1 MESASIAFCY
11 EALRHC
17 YNILG
22 KERFRAETEYI
33 MKLYDPCFMYEGP
46 EKARHVTEEQVSD
59 VLKSLLIET
68 DNTSQPRNEI
78 IVDKSVTEEPDF
90 IELPIAPSV
99 KPNTKSKKKSRPELA
114 QKSAPAEVCQT
125 TSGKPEALQ
134 KSVVPKASLK
144 PEASQKSVVPETSQS
159 KWKRTQLPDEIRCQ
173 RVLTYNGEQCSFKK
187 EDGSDF
193 CPRHNK

>member
-33 MKLYDPCFMYEGP
+33 MKLYDTCGSTHVGP
-46 EKARHVTEEQVSD
+46 EKVKPNVEEVAFVEDHVGN
-59 VLKSLLIET
+59 VLKNLLIET
-68 DNTSQPRNEI
+68 SNKSQPKNEI
-78 IVDKSVTEEPDF
+78 IVEKPVVEEPEF
-90 IELPIAPSV
+90 IELPISSSI
-99 KPNTKSKKKSRPELA
+99 KPEEAKSKKKSKP
-114 QKSAPAEVCQT
+114 EVCQT
-125 TSGKPEALQ
+125 TSVKPEAL
-134 KSVVPKASLK
+134 L
-144 PEASQKSVVPETSQS
+144 KSVVPETSQSTQS

-173 RVLTYNGEQCSFKK
+173 RILAYNGGQCTFKK

-193 CPRHNK
+193 CPRHINK